1 MKNYR
6 MVMNDEFGRIM
17 EEVVNNETTQ
27 IQLG

>member
-6 MVMNDEFGRIM
+6 MAMNDEFGRIM